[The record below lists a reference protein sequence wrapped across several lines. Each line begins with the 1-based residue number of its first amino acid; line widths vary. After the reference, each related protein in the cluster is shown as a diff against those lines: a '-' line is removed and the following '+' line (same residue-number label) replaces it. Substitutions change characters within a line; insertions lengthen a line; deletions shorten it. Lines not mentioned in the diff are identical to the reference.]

1 MHQRIG
7 FGMLALSLP
16 LILLGILDIL
26 PGFLVLV
33 GVTLGGA
40 GALVVIMW
48 RSDRG
53 PLLNLGD
60 APSKPPQHLKRV
72 YSEPP
77 PLPTVTVD
85 ATALAEPPP
94 LDAPAEDERHGT
106 MLPPPVSDGERR
118 AGIKLVHTDGRRL
131 VLRNR
136 PGRTG

>member
-7 FGMLALSLP
+7 FGMLVLSLP
-16 LILLGILDIL
+16 LILLGMLDVL
-26 PGFLVLV
+26 PSFTVLV
-33 GVTLGGA
+33 GITLGGA
-40 GALVVIMW
+40 GTLVVIMW

-53 PLLNLGD
+53 PLLNLGSA

-72 YSEPP
+72 RAEPP

-85 ATALAEPPP
+85 ATAMAEPPP
-94 LDAPAEDERHGT
+94 MDEPKERPET
-106 MLPPPVSDGERR
+106 MLPPPIGDEERR

-136 PGRTG
+136 PRRTG